1 MKHRIRF
8 LGTLAFLAVLVNT
21 ILLVGQASA
30 FTSVDRKAIGY
41 AIDQCYSAR
50 AGTGNYIVARS
61 IQLDE
66 LNDVSNVIMPTSNY
80 MLHLPISPETLS
92 LSQNNYSCYALFQG
106 TKLIPTWDG
115 GVNGLLSAAGVDK
128 NLTTLEKKKALL
140 DALGYKINDSN
151 SNGWCFN
158 LNLSRKQVNGDN
170 IPKLQET
177 QQICSMSGEVS
188 GQGIEINGSAGGEA
202 LQPVVFSLAGD
213 NLIMKLLNEQ
223 NIGNGYTEYT
233 FDLNK
238 YNNVQQIQ
246 TYGSAG
252 QALAAELNN
261 AFVNHF
267 SNGVTTVA
275 QAAGSPRYTYTYWK
289 GDESSLVFEGS
300 SNSNSAQYDLEGART
315 SAIKT
320 ANNLLGAD
328 FGGIAD
334 MAFTADEMYQL
345 YMKYLTDFYGIDGGE
360 GIQCNVDSA
369 TVNNL
374 KNTGW
379 QEIPYV
385 LNGNLQT
392 CYAKATRHTGQN
404 DEDKV
409 YGLNNQNLFTGERLS
424 WTDLTT
430 KLKNNASS
438 MTAAGIADDGE
449 NGINF
454 NNDKNNESIR
464 ATCMNTAGNT
474 LGWVLCPIL
483 DMLSSTTDFLYKT
496 MVAPNLRI
504 EPMLFNQSSASG
516 TKQAWDIF
524 QRIANILIIALFLVV
539 IFSQLTGVGIDNYGI
554 KRILPKIIVVAI
566 LMNLSYYICLIFID
580 LSNIAGNG
588 IQEILNGL
596 PANVENSNF
605 SFLTSTGSALISV
618 GLAAGVASVASL
630 AGVFSIAT
638 LLALIPTIASVG
650 ISFFFLF
657 VILSAREAAVVIL
670 VVISPLAFVCYMLPN
685 TKKWFDRWVKIMQA
699 LLLVYPICSLM
710 VAGGNYVSK
719 LLLSSG
725 FGDGG
730 FVNAITA
737 MLVGIA
743 PIFFIPSIL
752 KNSLSGLGNLGAKIS
767 NLGNRLGG
775 SAANGI
781 RKNELYQ
788 SALQSAQERRNMKM
802 AGLRW
807 NPNANGGSG
816 AWENDT
822 GLGARFK
829 RRVASSAVGR
839 ATGLDRLQGRRAQ
852 RAEVDRSTAETE
864 RQNARPYILNTQA
877 EKNMELYDNREG
889 EAAGYM
895 EDLRNMTP
903 EELANR
909 REARLT
915 KTRDETSDRLASQR
929 GATTPYLERD
939 RVTDI
944 EGRRIRSAGV
954 QELARQAAA
963 DKLLADEGNGEE
975 ALRTRAQELNEANG
989 NYTGDPRNRGLRST
1003 TMTREYAADLA
1014 RANRMK
1020 KQADVEA
1027 GVPQYRMDTL
1037 RTTANNN
1044 ARMTNW
1050 QQTIGVAEINDDIAR
1065 SRAEA
1070 NLEAQE
1076 YKLAADEYT
1085 GKDLKTI
1092 QGKLAES
1099 ARDTASNPIVR
1110 KAHMRAA
1117 ADTLLKNNNVEEA
1130 LEVYQGMNLASL
1142 DANNR
1147 STMLDIAV
1155 KSGVPILKKYAKFN
1169 TSKAPSDMMDMN
1181 EYLTNPNGFA
1191 LDSVNDGHG
1200 LDKAGKDVISVM
1212 AKVSSEG
1219 KPIQIPEEELLNA
1232 YFSPNNTDV
1241 KAQSGLVKIMN
1252 DAGKAAAIGSM
1263 IDQDRLRQASNVL
1276 IDSLVGYDKNG
1287 EYHNYVQG
1295 LVDTLNRPEYA
1306 TNRAQFGEQLAD
1318 KLGILQEN
1326 KIERIANWNTSEILR
1341 QSGNGMN
1348 LGNVSD
1354 IAKIVTGR
1362 SGGAPKLTLSGLQK
1376 MQDGT
1381 LLNQIINTE
1390 PSNVYANSL
1399 VNATRGID
1407 RTTFYGLNS
1416 DIQSAIYTAYGKIG
1430 QQFNLG

>member
-1 MKHRIRF
+1 MKRKIKF
-8 LGTLAFLAVLVNT
+8 LGALAILAALINT
-21 ILLVGQASA
+21 ICLTSRVSA

-66 LNDVSNVIMPTSNY
+66 LNDVSNVIMPTSSY

-289 GDESSLVFEGS
+289 GDESSLVFEES

-328 FGGIAD
+328 FSGIAD

-454 NNDKNNESIR
+454 NDDKDNDKDNESIR

-483 DMLSSTTDFLYKT
+483 DMLSSATSSLYDW

-524 QRIANILIIALFLVV
+524 QTVANMAIVVLFLFV
-539 IFSQLTGVGIDNYGI
+539 IFSQLTGIGIDNYGI
-554 KRILPKIIVVAI
+554 KRILPKIILVAI

-580 LSNIAGNG
+580 ISNIAGNG
-588 IQEILNGL
+588 IQAIFNSL
-596 PANVENSNF
+596 PANIENSNF
-605 SFLTSTGSALISV
+605 SAIDGMGSTIV
-618 GLAAGVASVASL
+618 SVAL
-630 AGVFSIAT
+630 VGGIATIAGFAGVFSVAT
-638 LLALIPTIASVG
+638 LFALLPTVVSVVVS
-650 ISFFFLF
+650 IFFLF
-657 VILSAREAAVVIL
+657 LILSVRQAAVVVF

-699 LLLVYPICSLM
+699 ILLVFPICGLM

-719 LLLSSG
+719 LLLASG

-730 FVNAITA
+730 IVNAITA
-737 MLVGIA
+737 MLAGIV
-743 PIFFIPSIL
+743 PIFFIPSVL
-752 KNSLSGLGNLGAKIS
+752 RGSMNGLAGIGGKIS
-767 NLGNRLGG
+767 SFGR
-775 SAANGI
+775 S
-781 RKNELYQ
+781 
-788 SALQSAQERRNMKM
+788 
-802 AGLRW
+802 
-807 NPNANGGSG
+807 
-816 AWENDT
+816 
-822 GLGARFK
+822 LGARGSNAVRNNK
-829 RRVASSAVGR
+829 AYQERMQYEKNKVDVGR
-839 ATGLDRLQGRRAQ
+839 ARRIQ
-852 RAEVDRSTAETE
+852 RALSRKENLNE
-864 RQNARPYILNTQA
+864 RQKNKLRMAQEAVAADENRKLRDRFGSTQ
-877 EKNMELYDNREG
+877 ESFDSRIKNQ
-889 EAAGYM
+889 EAAFSNEREKMFTETFGRM
-895 EDLRNMTP
+895 TDRNDIVKELEQALDGEDSER
-903 EELANR
+903 AS
-909 REARLT
+909 AA
-915 KTRDETSDRLASQR
+915 LASLIER
-929 GATTPYLERD
+929 GGT
-939 RVTDI
+939 
-944 EGRRIRSAGV
+944 
-954 QELARQAAA
+954 
-963 DKLLADEGNGEE
+963 KE
-975 ALRTRAQELNEANG
+975 ALEALEYRKVRDANG
-989 NYTGDPRNRGLRST
+989 NVSNVRRNWSDMNGDVRNRLLQKMGSTNVDAMKSFAKYRNTGGNASFGDWYSGIGDARDSESVKDRTYAQHLLDNGFKAMGGYSKDEIEYVERHLSDIQNTMAAQGKAGELAGMITNAALYSKDAKAQTVAERMIESGQIGIRDMGLTADMIGSMRGDTAAAMRKGIEAQIRSSNAARGI
-1003 TMTREYAADLA
+1003 TMTDQQIEDQA
-1014 RANRMK
+1014 R
-1020 KQADVEA
+1020 
-1027 GVPQYRMDTL
+1027 TIL
-1037 RTTANNN
+1037 RTTLAPQIKAIESDRRILNRTADGTRAELGIGQVDINPQSGAKNN
-1044 ARMTNW
+1044 A
-1050 QQTIGVAEINDDIAR
+1050 
-1065 SRAEA
+1065 
-1070 NLEAQE
+1070 AQ
-1076 YKLAADEYT
+1076 
-1085 GKDLKTI
+1085 
-1092 QGKLAES
+1092 
-1099 ARDTASNPIVR
+1099 
-1110 KAHMRAA
+1110 
-1117 ADTLLKNNNVEEA
+1117 
-1130 LEVYQGMNLASL
+1130 
-1142 DANNR
+1142 
-1147 STMLDIAV
+1147 
-1155 KSGVPILKKYAKFN
+1155 
-1169 TSKAPSDMMDMN
+1169 
-1181 EYLTNPNGFA
+1181 
-1191 LDSVNDGHG
+1191 NDGSG
-1200 LDKAGKDVISVM
+1200 NLVPDQTMYSRGNSGR
-1212 AKVSSEG
+1212 SSETAAPTG
-1219 KPIQIPEEELLNA
+1219 TVIYDAATGQTVQPYKGPTQPTQPQRSSSQTAPTGTVIYDAATGQTTPPYRN
-1232 YFSPNNTDV
+1232 PNNTNNRPNREPS
-1241 KAQSGLVKIMN
+1241 QSGDINIPRGEDN
-1252 DAGKAAAIGSM
+1252 DDDI
-1263 IDQDRLRQASNVL
+1263 
-1276 IDSLVGYDKNG
+1276 
-1287 EYHNYVQG
+1287 NYVG
-1295 LVDTLNRPEYA
+1295 
-1306 TNRAQFGEQLAD
+1306 
-1318 KLGILQEN
+1318 
-1326 KIERIANWNTSEILR
+1326 
-1341 QSGNGMN
+1341 
-1348 LGNVSD
+1348 
-1354 IAKIVTGR
+1354 
-1362 SGGAPKLTLSGLQK
+1362 
-1376 MQDGT
+1376 
-1381 LLNQIINTE
+1381 
-1390 PSNVYANSL
+1390 
-1399 VNATRGID
+1399 
-1407 RTTFYGLNS
+1407 
-1416 DIQSAIYTAYGKIG
+1416 
-1430 QQFNLG
+1430 